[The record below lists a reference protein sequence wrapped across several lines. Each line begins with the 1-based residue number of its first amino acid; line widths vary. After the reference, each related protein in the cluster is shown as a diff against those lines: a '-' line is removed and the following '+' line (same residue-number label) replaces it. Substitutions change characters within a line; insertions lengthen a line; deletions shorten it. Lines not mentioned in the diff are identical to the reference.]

1 MHYLHKIC
9 KVSNSTVMVS
19 LAVQPGCV
27 YRDINMKWG
36 GGGSE
41 PHEVLVSSQYGLG
54 KPFPPASPSD
64 FKAIGDRCIVLIDQ
78 NVSQMA

>member
-1 MHYLHKIC
+1 MAFVNLTKMHYLHKIC

-36 GGGSE
+36 GGGRNPMRSLLVHNMGWGSLFLQ
-41 PHEVLVSSQYGLG
+41 PHLLILRPLV
-54 KPFPPASPSD
+54 
-64 FKAIGDRCIVLIDQ
+64 ID
-78 NVSQMA
+78 ALF